1 MRKFVLMVAALFTF
15 AAASAQSD
23 VVTNFNSSLDAL
35 KANDFATAIPLLEQ
49 VIIDGEMEED
59 ETVLNCV
66 KNAKTQLPVA
76 YMKSGLM
83 EAKAQNFDAAIEKLN
98 QAMSKAKMYNNT
110 KVAQAAGKAL
120 AQVYQVQGGVPFNEG
135 NYAEAAEIFAKG
147 YEANPRETKLAM
159 LLAESYFKMNEY
171 EKGMKVC
178 EEVMALPNTSLFEAG
193 KAEAQAKMSMYTNN
207 KVAELQKAEDYD
219 GVIAL
224 AETITDAALAQRI
237 TVQAYLLKKDY
248 AKVIELGEAAAELQT
263 NDDDKSAVYFNL
275 ASAYNAKEMKPQAI
289 AAFGKVTVEPYLTP
303 AKEAIAGLSK

>member
-66 KNAKTQLPVA
+66 KDAKTQLPVA

-83 EAKAQNFDAAIEKLN
+83 EANAQNFDAAIEKLN
-98 QAMSKAKMYNNT
+98 QAMS

-135 NYAEAAEIFAKG
+135 NYAVAAEIFAKG

>member
-1 MRKFVLMVAALFTF
+1 MVAALFTF

-83 EAKAQNFDAAIEKLN
+83 EANAQNFDAAIEKLN

-135 NYAEAAEIFAKG
+135 NYAVAAEIFAKG

-159 LLAESYFKMNEY
+159 FLAESYFKMNEY

-207 KVAELQKAEDYD
+207 KIAELQKAEDYD
-219 GVIAL
+219 GVITL
-224 AETITDAALAQRI
+224 AGSIADQALAQRI
-237 TVQAYLLKKDY
+237 TVQAYSKKKEYD
-248 AKVIELGEAAAELQT
+248 KVIELAEAAAALQT
-263 NDDDKSAVYFNL
+263 NDEDKSAIYYDL
-275 ASAYNAKEMKPQAI
+275 GDAHNAKDQKPQAI
-289 AAFGKVTVEPYLTP
+289 AAFNKVTAGDRVAA
-303 AKEAIAGLSK
+303 AKQAVADLSK